1 MNYRYNLPIM
11 YMFTNLFDN
20 LCLTKILSGTMCLLG
35 SVKLVELILYGKK
48 LLIKKPN
55 DSTIKNDNSSDVES
69 DVSET
74 GGELE
79 TVYRDVD
86 TMVANTKTLLNIYD
100 D

>member
-11 YMFTNLFDN
+11 YMFANLFDN
-20 LCLTKILSGTMCLLG
+20 LCLSKIVSGTMCLLG